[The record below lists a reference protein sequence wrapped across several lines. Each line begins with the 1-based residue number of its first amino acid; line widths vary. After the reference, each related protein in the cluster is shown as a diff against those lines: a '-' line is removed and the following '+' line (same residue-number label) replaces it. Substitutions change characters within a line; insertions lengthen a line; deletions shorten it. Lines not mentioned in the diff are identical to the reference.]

1 MRFIRLQEDRK
12 QELAPTEAHRNGWNC
27 RSKLLLAMD
36 AADLE
41 TGVGIATGRL
51 LLQKE
56 PKKPLRAGG
65 PADL

>member
-1 MRFIRLQEDRK
+1 
-12 QELAPTEAHRNGWNC
+12 
-27 RSKLLLAMD
+27 MD